1 MKLICDCGNEGEFY
15 KLGTID
21 GETAETCIDEEAF
34 EITSHLSNKRL
45 ETMYTLCV
53 CKECGRRIYF

>member
-15 KLGTID
+15 KLGT
-21 GETAETCIDEEAF
+21 
-34 EITSHLSNKRL
+34 
-45 ETMYTLCV
+45 MYTLCV